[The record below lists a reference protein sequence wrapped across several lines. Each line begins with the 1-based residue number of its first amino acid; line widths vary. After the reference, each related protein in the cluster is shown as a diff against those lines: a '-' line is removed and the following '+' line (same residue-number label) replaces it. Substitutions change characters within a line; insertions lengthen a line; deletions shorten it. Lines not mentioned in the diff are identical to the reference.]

1 MNRLKQALDPVL
13 AGDDLKA
20 RTLASLYAA
29 PKRNCHTGLRLAA
42 VMCALV
48 LCLGLLGGWLYL
60 TPVSALR
67 IEINPALELEINR
80 FDQVVSVNPL
90 NQDGQKLAESLRLRF
105 VAYTQALDLL
115 LDSETIQV
123 CLAEGK
129 SMSIEVL
136 CEDEQQA
143 DKMLAV
149 VEDHTSSHENVHCHA
164 GNASAQGTTGEQKGH
179 GYHHQGRHHG

>member
-1 MNRLKQALDPVL
+1 MNRLKQALDPVR
-13 AGDDLKA
+13 AGDDLKT
-20 RTLASLYAA
+20 RTIVSLYAS
-29 PKRNCHTGLRLAA
+29 PKRKRFTGLRLAA
-42 VMCALV
+42 ALCGLV

-60 TPVSALR
+60 TPVSTLR

-80 FDQVVSVNPL
+80 FDQVVSVKPL
-90 NQDGQKLAESLRLRF
+90 NQDGQRLTESLRLRF
-105 VAYTQALDLL
+105 MTYTQALDLL

-129 SMSIEVL
+129 PMSIEVV

-143 DKMLAV
+143 DKMLAA

-164 GNASAQGTTGEQKGH
+164 GNASAQGATDEQKGH